1 MLGDRTRLRLLALL
15 EHEELTVAE
24 LAAIT
29 HLAQPRVSTHLAR
42 LREAGL
48 VLDRRDGVNV
58 FYRPAENQGDATL
71 AQLWLLIREHLDD
84 GLLSADLQRLPE
96 VLEARR
102 EGQNWP
108 DSVAGDM
115 ERHYS
120 PGRTWE
126 STTRAFAQL
135 LELGRV
141 LDIASGD
148 GVTADLLAGQA
159 KRIDCIDL
167 SEKVVDAGR
176 RRLADHAHVHFHQGD
191 MHALPFDEARFDT
204 VFLLHALTY
213 SERPE
218 KAIAEAARVLDHGGV
233 LSGATLK
240 HHRHNKH
247 VRAYGHVNNGF
258 NTQDIERWCGAAG
271 LKVVQCGVSSVER
284 RPPHFQIIT
293 FLARRA

>member
-1 MLGDRTRLRLLALL
+1 M
-15 EHEELTVAE
+15 AE

-29 HLAQPRVSTHLAR
+29 HLAQPRVSTHLAK

-108 DSVAGDM
+108 DTVAGDM

-126 STTRAFAQL
+126 ATTRAFAQL
-135 LELGRV
+135 LNLGRV
-141 LDIASGD
+141 LDVASGD
-148 GVTADLLAGQA
+148 GVTAELLARQA
-159 KRIDCIDL
+159 SQIDCVDL
-167 SEKVVDAGR
+167 SEKVVEAGV
-176 RRLADHAHVHFHQGD
+176 RRLAGHEHVCFHQGD
-191 MHALPFDEARFDT
+191 MHALPFDDASFDT
-204 VFLLHALTY
+204 VFMLHALTY
-213 SERPE
+213 SEQPE
-218 KAIAEAARVLDHGGV
+218 KAIGEAARVLDSGGV
-233 LSGATLK
+233 LSGATLGR
-240 HHRHNKH
+240 HRHAKH
-247 VRAYGHVNNGF
+247 VSAYGHINNGF
-258 NTQDIERWCGAAG
+258 RPQDIEKWCAGAG
-271 LKVVQCGVSSVER
+271 LEVGYCGVSSVER

-293 FLARRA
+293 FLARQV